1 MATFVAVFGW
11 MSNPCSS
18 SKGNVSRS
26 CITTLK
32 CHILNIRETIALIKS
47 KTQTAWVITITHLI
61 PSLLVII
68 PYSSLSIFI
77 TRLKPC
83 ASPGNATYSEM
94 AFSLPELKIKQFPY
108 EVDTKVWKVL
118 PKSKSKYALFYNGK
132 VKVNHNWDED
142 ICSLA
147 SFYSIFWWVS
157 LSRNF
162 AWVGINF
169 KNGGPASILE
179 IPIVNKA
186 V

>member
-32 CHILNIRETIALIKS
+32 CHILNIRETVAMIERKKQTRDFAS
-47 KTQTAWVITITHLI
+47 KTHTAWVFTITHLI

-68 PYSSLSIFI
+68 PYSSLSMFI

-94 AFSLPELKIKQFPY
+94 AFSLPELKTKQFPY

-132 VKVNHNWDED
+132 VKVNHNWNED
-142 ICSLA
+142 MLLD
-147 SFYSIFWWVS
+147 IF
-157 LSRNF
+157 LLNF
-162 AWVGINF
+162 LTSVIE
-169 KNGGPASILE
+169 LE
-179 IPIVNKA
+179 FCMKWSWNKL
-186 V
+186 